1 MEGRP
6 LTGSATAGGAPGR
19 GVGGGVSTRSPR
31 LLCHQVSRPTAGR
44 MGKAGSLS
52 RGGGDG
58 KDQSPRSRPE
68 ERPLDVLCSLR
79 GRETQLSWRKR
90 LPHWIPDPRARPG
103 GSAARP
109 AGESAQ
115 QPGQD
120 RARGAGIVLARS
132 RAARWADGGRGS
144 TEGPGVD
151 VPRSAGVGLGEGKQS
166 G

>member
-1 MEGRP
+1 
-6 LTGSATAGGAPGR
+6 
-19 GVGGGVSTRSPR
+19 
-31 LLCHQVSRPTAGR
+31 
-44 MGKAGSLS
+44 MGQAGSLS

-68 ERPLDVLCSLR
+68 ERPFDVLCSLR
-79 GRETQLSWRKR
+79 GRETQLSWRKS
-90 LPHWIPDPRARPG
+90 LPHWTPDPRARPG

-144 TEGPGVD
+144 AEGPGVD
-151 VPRSAGVGLGEGKQS
+151 APRSAGVGLGEGKQS